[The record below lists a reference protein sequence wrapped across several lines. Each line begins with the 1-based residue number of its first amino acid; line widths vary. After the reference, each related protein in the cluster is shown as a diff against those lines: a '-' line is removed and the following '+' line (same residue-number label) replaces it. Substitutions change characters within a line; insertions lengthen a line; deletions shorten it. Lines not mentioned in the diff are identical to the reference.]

1 MLKNNF
7 FVGTINTVNDNNRL
21 NNVLFNNFKKN
32 SLIVLSFSNE
42 LKH

>member
-21 NNVLFNNFKKN
+21 NNVLFNNLKKID
-32 SLIVLSFSNE
+32 L
-42 LKH
+42 